1 MRQLF
6 TPRTALGQQSEC
18 FWIEIEETENYGR
31 FLHHSNLLR
40 KYCRN
45 LEKMFAAEG
54 AGQARCHGDDE
65 APLITSARH
74 LLCKIRLIARN
85 MKINNKCG
93 GTD

>member
-6 TPRTALGQQSEC
+6 TLRTALGQQSEC

-45 LEKMFAAEG
+45 LEKIFAAEG

-65 APLITSARH
+65 APLITSACR
-74 LLCKIRLIARN
+74 LLCKTRLIAQN
-85 MKINNKCG
+85 MKINDK
-93 GTD
+93 